1 MLQACCTG
9 LKWII
14 NYLELPSF
22 FHTVMS
28 FELKVSLRGEP
39 GSPTTHLFP
48 LAFLGTCVIYKYTFL
63 LLKTH
68 VVGFLVYVC
77 APQPKT
83 SYLSWYF
90 GVLLC
95 YEDSKSWS
103 IDYNQ
108 TWGYHTPND
117 NQLCKNNVQI
127 NYDTNIGK
135 GSFSILAI
143 KIVWVKEAIFKFTKQ
158 SLQPRTDG

>member
-22 FHTVMS
+22 FHMVMS
-28 FELKVSLRGEP
+28 FELKVPLQGNLEAPPHTPLSFTFP
-39 GSPTTHLFP
+39 WHLCY
-48 LAFLGTCVIYKYTFL
+48 LQIYFL

-68 VVGFLVYVC
+68 VVGLLVYVC

-95 YEDSKSWS
+95 YEDSESWS

-108 TWGYHTPND
+108 SWYSQTLNE
-117 NQLCKNNVQI
+117 NQLCKKNIQI
-127 NYDTNIGK
+127 NYDTDIGK

-143 KIVWVKEAIFKFTKQ
+143 KILWVKEAIFKFTKQ
-158 SLQPRTDG
+158 SLQPRSDG